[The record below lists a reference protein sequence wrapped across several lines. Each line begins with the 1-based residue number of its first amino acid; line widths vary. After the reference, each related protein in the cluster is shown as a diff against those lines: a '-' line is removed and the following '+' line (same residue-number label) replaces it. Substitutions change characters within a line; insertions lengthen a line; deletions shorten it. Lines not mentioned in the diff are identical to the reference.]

1 MDNIIIIGSGVIVVL
16 MIIGAFIVLKDQTA
30 PIGNPNAKKGPG
42 QIPSS
47 HKSGPGHGA
56 VSAPSVA
63 GMLRAPDGSPLD
75 LEEVKA
81 HIRNKRK
88 IEAIKLVREMTG
100 LGLTEAKQYVD
111 RLEQE
116 LREFRG

>member
-30 PIGNPNAKKGPG
+30 PIGNPNAKKRPG

-47 HKSGPGHGA
+47 HKSSGTTP
-56 VSAPSVA
+56 PVA
-63 GMLRAPDGSPLD
+63 SLLRAADGSALD

-88 IEAIKLVREMTG
+88 IEAIKVLREMTG
-100 LGLTEAKQYVD
+100 LGLAESKDMVE
-111 RLEQE
+111 RLELEMRE
-116 LREFRG
+116 LRG